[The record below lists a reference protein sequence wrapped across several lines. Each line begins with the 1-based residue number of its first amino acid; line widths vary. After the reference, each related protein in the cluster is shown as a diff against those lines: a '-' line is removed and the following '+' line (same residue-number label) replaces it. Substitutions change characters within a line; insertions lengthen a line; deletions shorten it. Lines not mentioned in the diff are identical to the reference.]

1 MANLKGQ
8 KKPHRSLSVW
18 IADTWAL
25 EIAALILAIVSLVVI
40 IILLVVYDGKPQFS
54 FGFVN
59 LNAVIAILA
68 AAFRIGFMVPVG
80 EALAQW
86 KWLWFSKKT
95 RPLGDFDAI
104 DDASRGSRGAF
115 LLLWKHK
122 GWSLTAIGAWIAIL
136 SLATETFI
144 QQLVTFRDQVMF
156 EDNVRVSIP
165 FAQRWSG
172 GTEVRSSLGYS
183 SSNPTG
189 DQIITR
195 VSKYF
200 SVRDIQLDQS
210 AQAAVQFGLNSD
222 AAAVGAQ
229 LPFSC
234 LSGNCT
240 WPSYISLAVCSKC
253 TDLTDM
259 IESVPATDY
268 PMGWLVP
275 HSTTGAMGP
284 GPQALTEYFLPNGLN
299 INNRRAGTSQGYRA
313 KAMVATA
320 FTNLNPSTS
329 LTFTDSSTLLFA
341 TTIMR
346 INDTDYPEEGFWPA
360 NPVIEAAECGI
371 YLCIKEFDS
380 SVEDGVLHEQT
391 REIASQRENRSWEI
405 AIPDSACEGPCGVF
419 NFTGVNT
426 SVDAL
431 FANSTFFPRSDLSI
445 RVPPGTASNNDL
457 QRVNVSQD
465 GIDSLSSYLWN
476 FFDEGTFQNSS
487 VAVFDPDEP
496 CFRNDIEVTC
506 GKLHNISGIA
516 AGPSGNPG
524 DPETAITF
532 SPAIMQAIWGTPN
545 LTQTFDNLA
554 VSLTNEMRRNKDDTL
569 PDVTGQVGIV
579 RTILQVRW
587 PWISL
592 PAFLLAISIVFF
604 ALTIVESMRSMTPLW
619 KGSAFPVLYHG
630 LEAKVRS
637 TLEHWDLP
645 SQMEEAGEEV
655 KVRLRRDVSD
665 DVLLLRTGVD
675 KTVSMPLMGVGHGRG
690 VSEVEI
696 DEEGRLQHAVTAPR

>member
-40 IILLVVYDGKPQFS
+40 IILLSVYDGKPQFS
-54 FGFVN
+54 FGFLN

-104 DDASRGSRGAF
+104 DDASRGSRGAL
-115 LLLWKHK
+115 LLLWKTK
-122 GWSLTAIGAWIAIL
+122 GWSLTAIGAWIAVL
-136 SLATETFI
+136 SIATETFI
-144 QQLVTFRDQVMF
+144 QQLVTFRDQVVF

-172 GTEVRSSLGYS
+172 GTEVGYSPESS
-183 SSNPTG
+183 SSNNGTLY
-189 DQIITR
+189 TR
-195 VSKYF
+195 ISEYG
-200 SVRDIQLDQS
+200 SVRDTQLDQS

-234 LSGNCT
+234 PSGNCT
-240 WPSYISLAVCSKC
+240 WPNYISLAVCSKC

-275 HSTTGAMGP
+275 QSANAQMGL
-284 GPQALTEYFLPNGLN
+284 GPQDLTEYFLPNGLN
-299 INNRRAGTSQGYRA
+299 INNRRHGTSQGYRA

-320 FTNLNPSTS
+320 FTDLDPSTS
-329 LTFTDSSTLLFA
+329 FTFTGSSTLLFA

-346 INDTDYPEEGFWPA
+346 INDTDYPKEGFWPA
-360 NPVIEAAECGI
+360 NPVIEAAECGV
-371 YLCIKEFDS
+371 YLCVKEINS
-380 SVEDGVLHEQT
+380 SVQDGVLHEQT
-391 REIASQRENRSWEI
+391 REVASEREERSWEI
-405 AIPDSACEGPCGVF
+405 AIPDSACQGECGVF
-419 NFTGVNT
+419 DFVGVNT

-431 FANSTFFPRSDLSI
+431 FANSTFFPRTDLSI
-445 RVPPGTASNNDL
+445 RIPTGVVSSNDL
-457 QRVNVSQD
+457 QRVNVSQA

-487 VAVFDPDEP
+487 TEVVNPETP
-496 CFRNDIEVTC
+496 CFRNGVEVTC

-554 VSLTNEMRRNKDDTL
+554 VSLTNEMRRNKADTL
-569 PDVTGQVGIV
+569 PDITGQVGIV

-592 PAFLLAISIVFF
+592 PAFLLAISILFF
-604 ALTIVESMRSMTPLW
+604 ALTVLESMRSMTPLW
-619 KGSAFPVLYHG
+619 KGSSFPVLYHG
-630 LEAKVRS
+630 LEAKVRG
-637 TLEHWDLP
+637 TLEQWELP
-645 SQMEEAGEEV
+645 SQMEKASEEV
-655 KVRLRRDVSD
+655 RVRLRRDVND

-675 KTVSMPLMGVGHGRG
+675 KTVSMPLMGVGRRAGTPDHETG
-690 VSEVEI
+690 
-696 DEEGRLQHAVTAPR
+696 DEEGRLEHASTAPR